1 VTTDATPEMYLI
13 VLIASGFSVFVKTI
27 QNSNIIHK
35 RLWLIPPVS
44 IFMQLLDAF
53 MVGVY
58 VKSGISW
65 LVIVSG
71 VASGLGSVLALIMYQ
86 RVFGENREKTNE

>member
-1 VTTDATPEMYLI
+1 MEYIVESSPEMYLI
-13 VLIASGFSVFVKTI
+13 VFIASGFSVFVKTI

-35 RLWLIPPVS
+35 RLWFIPPVS
-44 IFMQLLDAF
+44 IFMCLLDAF
-53 MVGVY
+53 MVGIY

-71 VASGLGSVLALIMYQ
+71 VASGLGSVLALVMYH
-86 RVFGENREKTNE
+86 RVFGEK